1 MHTKTHTHLK
11 FCNADTDR
19 LIYTYTVMMFC
30 AHLILLLAFGFIWFL
45 WEPNLDVRQRL
56 ASFVMSFVTGFTYSF
71 VIGFTYSFVTGF
83 TYSFVI
89 GLLLLQ
95 MFVFVLLT
103 AFLLSWGF
111 TIDTHFVVMA

>member
-1 MHTKTHTHLK
+1 M
-11 FCNADTDR
+11 
-19 LIYTYTVMMFC
+19 
-30 AHLILLLAFGFIWFL
+30 LLAFGFIWFP

-71 VIGFTYSFVTGF
+71 VTGFTYLFVTGF

-111 TIDTHFVVMA
+111 ITDTHFVVMA